1 MTMSDGEITTNVMQA
16 KDQMKQIDIVA
27 ELNDVSPEEIKK
39 VLKSQG
45 VDLRKLRRGYRKPRV
60 LSKELTPIET
70 IRDRIKS
77 LLMQRDGIDSEL
89 ADLKAMLNEL
99 IDEIQGGEKNG

>member
-1 MTMSDGEITTNVMQA
+1 MTMTDGEITTNVMQA

-27 ELNDVSPEEIKK
+27 ELNDVSPEEIKE

-60 LSKELTPIET
+60 LSKELTPVEE
-70 IRDRIKS
+70 IRSRIKS
-77 LLMQRDGIDSEL
+77 LLMQRDGIDNEL

-99 IDEIQGGEKNG
+99 INEIQGGEKNG